1 MVRLVI
7 WNQSKTLP
15 LRQNQQ
21 TMLALG
27 EYHTLII
34 DRETE
39 PGLFLRN
46 DEGDEVLLPNKY
58 MPENFKIGDEIEVFV
73 YLDHSERPVAT
84 NIKPL
89 IKLDEFAYLKCADVT
104 NVGAFLDWG
113 LEKHLFVPY
122 REQII
127 PMCKGDRYLVFC
139 YLDYETNRLV
149 GSSKVFSF
157 TDNSEVFVEPFEEV
171 DLIVVNKTDLGYNVI
186 VNEIHEALV
195 FTSDVYQRLQEG
207 DRVKG
212 WVKKV
217 RKDGKLTVTL
227 QRPGFRSIEPNA
239 KQILNVLK
247 VSGGTLKLSDRST
260 PEEIQSAVQMSKKS
274 FKRAIGT
281 LYKQR
286 KIDIKV
292 DSIELL
298 KEN

>member
-1 MVRLVI
+1 
-7 WNQSKTLP
+7 
-15 LRQNQQ
+15 
-21 TMLALG
+21 MLALG

-46 DEGDEVLLPNKY
+46 EEGDEVLLPNKY
-58 MPENFKIGDEIEVFV
+58 MPKDFSIGDEIKVFV

-89 IKLDEFAYLKCADVT
+89 IMLDEFAYLKCADVVS
-104 NVGAFLDWG
+104 VGAFLDWG

-127 PMCKGDRYLVFC
+127 PMKVGEWYLVFC
-139 YLDYETNRLV
+139 YLDHETNRLV
-149 GSSKVFSF
+149 ASSKVFSF
-157 TDNSEVFVEPFEEV
+157 TDNDEVFVEPYEEV

-195 FTSDVYQRLQEG
+195 FKSDVYQKLREG
-207 DRVKG
+207 DRIKG

-217 RKDGKLTVTL
+217 REDGKLTVTL
-227 QRPGFRSIEPNA
+227 QRPGYRSIEPNA
-239 KQILNVLK
+239 QQVLNVLK
-247 VSGGTLKLSDRST
+247 ISGGSLPLNDRST
-260 PEEIQSAVQMSKKS
+260 PEEVQNLLQMSKKS

-292 DSIELL
+292 DTIELL
-298 KEN
+298 AEDSQ